1 MKKKN
6 KEWLFV
12 KKTVKLE
19 GLDCAN
25 CAMKIE
31 QAIKEISGVEE
42 ASVNFM
48 TTKLKVSAERAQMP
62 RILDEVIATVQN
74 LEPDVVVMKA

>member
-1 MKKKN
+1 MKKI
-6 KEWLFV
+6 
-12 KKTVKLE
+12 VKLE

-31 QAIKEISGVEE
+31 KAVAKIDGVEE

-48 TTKLKVSAERAQMP
+48 TTKMSLRGEREHMPEILSQAEKIVHQ
-62 RILDEVIATVQN
+62 
-74 LEPDVVVMKA
+74 LEPDVKIVKA

>member
-1 MKKKN
+1 MI
-6 KEWLFV
+6 KEWLV
-12 KKTVKLE
+12 LKKTVKLE

-31 QAIKEISGVEE
+31 QAIKKISGVEE
-42 ASVNFM
+42 ATVNFM
-48 TTKLKVSAERAQMP
+48 TTKLKISAEREEMP
-62 RILDEVIATVQN
+62 RILDEVKATVQN

>member
-1 MKKKN
+1 M
-6 KEWLFV
+6 